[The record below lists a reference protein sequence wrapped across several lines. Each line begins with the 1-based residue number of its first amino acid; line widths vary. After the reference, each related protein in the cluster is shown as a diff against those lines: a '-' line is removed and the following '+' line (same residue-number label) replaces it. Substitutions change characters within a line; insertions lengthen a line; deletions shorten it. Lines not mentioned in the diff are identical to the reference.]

1 MSLSTEVQH
10 ALTDYFRGHP
20 KVLSAWMFGSHAT
33 GQSRADSD
41 VDLAILAESA
51 LGWEELSAMYV
62 DLMPILSTD
71 HIDIVELIKAPPILA
86 FEAISGQ
93 ELTRRDLYAHLDFVS
108 LTSRRYADVCHSLE
122 SQMAARAELGC
133 PRD

>member
-1 MSLSTEVQH
+1 
-10 ALTDYFRGHP
+10 
-20 KVLSAWMFGSHAT
+20 MFGSHAT

-71 HIDIVELIKAPPILA
+71 HIDIVELIKAPLILA

-93 ELTRRDLYAHLDFVS
+93 ELTRRDPHAHLDFVS
-108 LTSRRYADVCHSLE
+108 LTSRRYANVCHSLE